1 MTLRVKISARAAA
14 QLRRAGA
21 WWADNRPSAPG
32 AIAHDFEESI
42 ALLSEQPGIGSKY
55 AGIRAEQVRRLY
67 MSRVGYFI
75 YYRSAAGGLEVL
87 AFWHARRG
95 RQPRL

>member
-14 QLRRAGA
+14 QIRGA
-21 WWADNRPSAPG
+21 ATWWVENRLSAPA
-32 AIAHDFEESI
+32 AIGQDFEESV
-42 ALLSEQPGIGSKY
+42 ALLAEQPGIGSKY
-55 AGIRAEQVRRLY
+55 SGARAGEVRRLY
-67 MSRVGYFI
+67 MGRVGYFI
-75 YYRSAAGGLEVL
+75 YYRVTGDDLEVL